1 MSSIILWFAGSSI
14 VGYLL
19 LRYHRQIA
27 GFRER
32 ESCPPGHADVVL
44 KRTIYDVVAVGTA
57 LAWVLSVFELVKL
70 FFTS

>member
-1 MSSIILWFAGSSI
+1 MTTPILWFAGSSLI
-14 VGYLL
+14 GYLL

-27 GFRER
+27 AFRER

-57 LAWVLSVFELVKL
+57 LAWVLSAFELVKSIL
-70 FFTS
+70 P